1 MEAIPLQ
8 ATLTCLA
15 RLGDGVDEADGHLR
29 LGRRRERERH
39 VAVCVQ
45 VLGVVVLQLAE
56 RALTMARDRP
66 LSRGRGAGT
75 ERVRPHEPHR
85 DVARMLA
92 LPQQRRQLLP
102 ETTRLLFA
110 LKPAR
115 QVEAPMAAQGA
126 SRGA

>member
-1 MEAIPLQ
+1 M
-8 ATLTCLA
+8 
-15 RLGDGVDEADGHLR
+15 R

-39 VAVCVQ
+39 VVACMQ

-56 RALTMARDRP
+56 RALTMARERT

-75 ERVRPHEPHR
+75 ERVWPHEPHR
-85 DVARMLA
+85 DVARMA
-92 LPQQRRQLLP
+92 WAQQRRQLPP
-102 ETTRLLFA
+102 EATRLLFA

-126 SRGA
+126 SRGAKKSFE